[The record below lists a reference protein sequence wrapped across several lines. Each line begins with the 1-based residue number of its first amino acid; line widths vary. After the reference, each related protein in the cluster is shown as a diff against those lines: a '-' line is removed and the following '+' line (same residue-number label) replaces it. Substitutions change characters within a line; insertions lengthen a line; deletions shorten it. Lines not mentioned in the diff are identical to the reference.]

1 MRITFKD
8 CLAKKRIFHFK
19 SSKHLIKPELEE
31 AASDLNTAKKEFS
44 EDGFKWATIKGYYS
58 MFHSARALL
67 YSRGYREK
75 GHFCLYLAIKE
86 LFVKENKLDFFL
98 AEAFNAGMILR
109 EEADYKRTF
118 SEKSA
123 SATIKSAEKFLKAA
137 KVILKIHSS

>member
-8 CLAKKRIFHFK
+8 CVVKKRIFYFK
-19 SSKHLIKPELEE
+19 SSKHLIKPEPEE
-31 AASDLNTAKKEFS
+31 AVSDLSTAEKEFS
-44 EDGFKWATIKGYYS
+44 ESGFKWATVKAYYS

-86 LFVKENKLDFFL
+86 LFVKENKLDSSL
-98 AEAFNAGMILR
+98 VEAFNTGMILR

-123 SATIKSAEKFLKAA
+123 SAIIKSAGKFLKAA
-137 KVILKIHSS
+137 KAILKA